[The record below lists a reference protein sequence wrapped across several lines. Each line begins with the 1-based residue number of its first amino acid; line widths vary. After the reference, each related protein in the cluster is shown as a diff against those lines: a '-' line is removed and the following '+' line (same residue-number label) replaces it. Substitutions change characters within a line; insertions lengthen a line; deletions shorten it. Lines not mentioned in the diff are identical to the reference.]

1 MKSSAPPQT
10 TREESLTTS
19 APRKSG
25 TQSRGSRI
33 PIDRMLPK
41 SVLVELQR
49 AARST
54 AESTPALASRLQ
66 RELKTTEQYG
76 VSRRRLQNYLKRYR
90 NARSAGP
97 PDRTDEKQQASDT
110 RDGTEQLVGDHRR
123 RQESVAAILDQTFGQ
138 SAKCKPELW
147 DRRAYLMLVGLVYEK
162 LATNEY
168 GIATNE
174 LVALAKVLAENRR
187 VEARLVGE
195 QSSASGDADRQP
207 TSQRLPENFAD
218 IVRQV
223 YGTNFHDPET
233 TSRNHRAGT

>member
-1 MKSSAPPQT
+1 MKSSVPPQT
-10 TREESLTTS
+10 PPEESLTTS

-25 TQSRGSRI
+25 MRSRGSRI
-33 PIDRMLPK
+33 PIDRMLPG
-41 SVLVELQR
+41 SVVIELQR
-49 AARST
+49 AARSA
-54 AESTPALASRLQ
+54 AESTPSLAARLDQ
-66 RELKTTEQYG
+66 ELKVTEQYG
-76 VSRRRLQNYLKRYR
+76 VSRRRLQNYLKRCR
-90 NARSAGP
+90 AARSEGL
-97 PDRTDEKQQASDT
+97 PDRTDDKQQASDT
-110 RDGTEQLVGDHRR
+110 RDRTEQPVADHRR

-168 GIATNE
+168 GIETDE

-195 QSSASGDADRQP
+195 QSSTSGDAHRQP

-223 YGTNFHDPET
+223 YGTNFHDPRDSVEK
-233 TSRNHRAGT
+233 